1 MTEYNEYCVFI
12 ATLDITL
19 SEQEVHVP
27 EAPRIIKWGPVV
39 IVVAAGQHG
48 S

>member
-1 MTEYNEYCVFI
+1 MFI
-12 ATLDITL
+12 AILGTTL
-19 SEQEVHVP
+19 SEEAVHVP